1 MRCME
6 YKAIRSYFNLCD
18 AIANNHLLMIV
29 VKIGL
34 GVGTWT
40 VYSLFLKIECFLKL
54 KY

>member
-6 YKAIRSYFNLCD
+6 CKAIRSYFNLCD
-18 AIANNHLLMIV
+18 AITNNHLLMIV